1 MSARGRFITLEGG
14 EGVGKTTLAK
24 HLRAHLETQGV
35 EVVLTREPG
44 GSPAAELLRETLYGP
59 SAPHWAPIPETLLLF
74 AARAAH
80 LDETIRPALA
90 RGAWVICDRF
100 NDSTLAYQ
108 GMLGGVD
115 KAFLSD
121 LAGRV
126 IAADHPDLTFMLDLD
141 PAVSRTR
148 AEQRGEVLTR
158 YDSAPPAFHASLR
171 AAFLEIAKAN
181 PARCCVLDAATAPE
195 LIALQALNV
204 IAQRFGLKGE
214 ASR

>member
-24 HLRAHLETQGV
+24 HLRAHMEARGV

-44 GSPAAELLRETLYGP
+44 GSPAAELLREALYGP
-59 SAPHWAPIPETLLLF
+59 SAPHWSPIPETLLLF

-80 LDETIRPALA
+80 LEETIRPALA

-108 GMLGGVD
+108 GVLGGVD
-115 KAFLSD
+115 QAFLSD
-121 LAGRV
+121 LANRV
-126 IAADHPDLTFMLDLD
+126 IGADHPDLTFMLDLD
-141 PAVSRTR
+141 PTLARSR

-158 YDSAPPAFHASLR
+158 YDSAPPAFHAGLR
-171 AAFLEIAKAN
+171 AAFLEIARSN
-181 PARCCVLDAATAPE
+181 PERCTVLDASMTPE
-195 LIALQALNV
+195 RLADEAFSTLAARL
-204 IAQRFGLKGE
+204 GLDRGRQ
-214 ASR
+214 S

>member
-24 HLRAHLETQGV
+24 HLRTRLEARGL

-59 SAPHWAPIPETLLLF
+59 GSPHWAPIPETLLLF

-80 LDETIRPALA
+80 LEETIRPALT

-108 GMLGGVD
+108 GVLGGVD
-115 KAFLSD
+115 QAFLAD
-121 LAGRV
+121 LAARV
-126 IAADHPDLTFMLDLD
+126 IGGDHPDLTFMLDLD
-141 PAVSRTR
+141 PALARAR

-158 YDSAPPAFHASLR
+158 YDSAPPEFHAGLR
-171 AAFLEIAKAN
+171 AAFLNIAKTD
-181 PARCCVLDAATAPE
+181 PQRCSILDASAAPE
-195 LIALQALNV
+195 HLAEEAFNA
-204 IAQRFGLKGE
+204 IAQRFGLAGG
-214 ASR
+214 APR

>member
-1 MSARGRFITLEGG
+1 MSVRGRFITLEGG

-24 HLRAHLETQGV
+24 LLQTRLEAQGLS
-35 EVVLTREPG
+35 VVLTREPG

-80 LDETIRPALA
+80 LEETIRPALA

-108 GMLGGVD
+108 GVLGGVD
-115 KAFLSD
+115 KGFLSD
-121 LAGRV
+121 LAARV
-126 IAADHPDLTFMLDLD
+126 IGADHPDLTFMLDLD
-141 PAVSRTR
+141 PAVSRAR

-171 AAFLEIAKAN
+171 AAFLDIAKSN
-181 PARCCVLDAATAPE
+181 PDRCTLLDAAATPE
-195 LIALQALNV
+195 Q
-204 IAQRFGLKGE
+204 IAQQAFNTIAKRFGLNGE
-214 ASR
+214 TQR

>member
-24 HLRAHLETQGV
+24 HLRTHLEAQGLD
-35 EVVLTREPG
+35 VVLTREPG

-59 SAPHWAPIPETLLLF
+59 SAPHWAPVPETLLLF

-80 LDETIRPALA
+80 LEEIIRPALA

-108 GMLGGVD
+108 GILGGVD
-115 KAFLSD
+115 REFLSD
-121 LAGRV
+121 LAARV
-126 IAADHPDLTFMLDLD
+126 IGGNNPDLTFMLDLD
-141 PAVSRTR
+141 PAVARAR

-158 YDSAPPAFHASLR
+158 YDSAPPAFHAGLR
-171 AAFLEIAKAN
+171 AAFLNIAKAN
-181 PARCCVLDAATAPE
+181 PDRCSILDASAMPE
-195 LIALQALNV
+195 VIARAALGT
-204 IAQRFGLKGE
+204 IAQRFGQSSE
-214 ASR
+214 TTQ

>member
-14 EGVGKTTLAK
+14 EGVGKTTLAR
-24 HLRAHLETQGV
+24 HLRAHLEAHGV

-59 SAPHWAPIPETLLLF
+59 SAPHWAPVPETLLLF

-80 LDETIRPALA
+80 LEETIRPALT

-108 GMLGGVD
+108 GVLGGVD
-115 KAFLSD
+115 KTFLSD
-121 LAGRV
+121 LAARV
-126 IAADHPDLTFMLDLD
+126 IGADHPDLTFMLDLD
-141 PAVSRTR
+141 PAVSRAR

-171 AAFLEIAKAN
+171 AAFLEIAKTN
-181 PARCCVLDAATAPE
+181 PDRCRVLDAAAGPE
-195 LIALQALNV
+195 QLAQQAFETIAR
-204 IAQRFGLKGE
+204 RFGLNGE
-214 ASR
+214 TQQ

>member
-1 MSARGRFITLEGG
+1 MSVRGRFITLEGG

-24 HLRAHLETQGV
+24 HLRTQLEAQGLD
-35 EVVLTREPG
+35 VVLTREPG

-59 SAPHWAPIPETLLLF
+59 GAPHWAPIPETLLLF

-80 LDETIRPALA
+80 LEETIRPALA

-108 GMLGGVD
+108 GVLGGVD
-115 KAFLSD
+115 KDFLSALD
-121 LAGRV
+121 ARV
-126 IAADHPDLTFMLDLD
+126 IGADHPDLTFMLDLD
-141 PAVSRTR
+141 PAVSRAR

-171 AAFLEIAKAN
+171 AAFLDIAKAN
-181 PARCCVLDAATAPE
+181 PERCSVLDAAAAPE
-195 LIALQALNV
+195 EIARQAFNT
-204 IAQRFGLKGE
+204 IARRFGLNSE
-214 ASR
+214 TPR